1 MKGKYPNNFLAVCSI
16 QSIAAAV
23 TSKGDC
29 TADMVPGITV
39 EPYTTEWVT
48 TAWDNLQAYL
58 QARAVA
64 YRQGAATTTTTT
76 TGDTRV

>member
-16 QSIAAAV
+16 HSIAEAV
-23 TSKGDC
+23 TSIGGGRP
-29 TADMVPGITV
+29 ADMVPGITV

-58 QARAVA
+58 QAP
-64 YRQGAATTTTTT
+64 AAAHRPALRKHTA
-76 TGDTRV
+76 GDTPV

>member
-16 QSIAAAV
+16 HSIAEAV
-23 TSKGDC
+23 TSIGGGRP
-29 TADMVPGITV
+29 ADMVPGITV

-58 QARAVA
+58 QALAAVH
-64 YRQGAATTTTTT
+64 RQGAATTTT
-76 TGDTRV
+76 GDTRV